1 MISINWPTGVITIPQ
16 ADLTHLSGA
25 NYELDV
31 DWFRLQLK
39 DLEDS
44 EEGSVWPDTHRHA
57 TASTLSGVTYARQIE
72 ILDPYTI
79 TFQDVGTPYTVS
91 CVGANHNIADV
102 KNVNQVSLIIGN
114 SAGLIMVDSSS
125 AGVDVNAI
133 ASAVWDKLL
142 ADHTIDGSAGKA
154 LSTASSGGVDI
165 QALVDGILDEPIAGH
180 STAGTVGKS
189 IIDIESDVTT
199 LMDIQ
204 AGNWKIVGTIMI
216 FYKQTG
222 EELFRY
228 SLLGSNGLPNNENV
242 FERVKL

>member
-25 NYELDV
+25 NYELDA
-31 DWFRLQLK
+31 DAFRIALK
-39 DLEDS
+39 DLEDDEIGITYPS
-44 EEGSVWPDTHRHA
+44 THIHN
-57 TASTLSGVTYARQIE
+57 TAVSLSGVTYARVIQI
-72 ILDPYTI
+72 INGYTI
-79 TFQDVGTPYTVS
+79 TFEDTGTPYTVS
-91 CVGANHNIADV
+91 ITGANTNFADV

-114 SAGLIMVDSSS
+114 SAGLIMVDSSG

-154 LSTASSGGVDI
+154 LSTASSGGVDYG
-165 QALVDGILDEPIAGH
+165 ALADAVWDEPTISH
-180 STAGTVGKS
+180 DTVGTFGKLN
-189 IIDIESDVTT
+189 IDSNININT
-199 LMDIQ
+199 LLDIQ

-242 FERVKL
+242 FERVKI